1 MLYFHTCPGC
11 EQAESRAQRRG
22 ETLARK
28 ELCRS
33 RATDRI
39 PLPIPLLPS
48 VSMANPA
55 KKLVLVD
62 GSSFLYRAFHA
73 LPPLTNSKGQPTGA
87 IVGVTNMLRKL
98 IGAHATPHVA
108 VVFDA
113 PGRTFRDDLFEEYKS
128 HRPPMP
134 DDLRSQIEPLHA
146 IIRAMGMPL
155 LIESGVEADDVIGTL
170 AVRAADLG
178 YFVVIS
184 TGDKDMA
191 QLVNESIVLENSM
204 YDTRLDRD
212 GVITKFGVPPERIID
227 YLALVGDSSDNIP
240 GVPKVGPKTAAK
252 WLQEYGSLDGIIEQ
266 ADAIG
271 GKVGE
276 NLRDSL
282 EQIPLS
288 RQLATIRCDL
298 TLPLTP
304 DELVSADPDT
314 STLKEWLKRLEFS
327 SWLHQLDTAETPS
340 SPASANPPARVVRSD
355 YESLLTEPDLERWIK
370 QLETAEVFALD
381 TETTSLDY
389 MQAEVVGVSFAVQP
403 GKAAYLPLAHTYPGA
418 PTQLSRQLVLE
429 RLRPLLE
436 DPDKAK
442 VGQHLKYDAHVL
454 ANHGI
459 TLRGMRHD
467 TMLESYVLNS
477 TASRHDMDSLAAH
490 YLGHQTT
497 KYEDVAGKGAKQIG
511 FDQVGLTEA
520 TEYAAEDADITLR
533 LHETLWPRLVAEPS
547 LRQVYETLEIPLI
560 PVLSRIE
567 RTGVLV
573 DIFMLAEQSREL
585 AGRMLE
591 LEREAHAAA
600 GTPFNLGSPKQ
611 IQSVLYEKLNL
622 PVLKK
627 TPKGQP
633 STDESVLAELAEQFE
648 LPRLILDYRSV
659 SKLRS
664 TYTEKLPQQI
674 NPRTGRVH
682 TSYHQ
687 AVAATGRLSSS
698 DPNLQNIPVRT
709 AEGRRIRQAFIA
721 PKGHKILAADYSQ
734 IELRIMAHFS
744 GDPNLRMAFAEN
756 SDVHR
761 HTAAEV
767 FGVSPEAV
775 TPDQRR
781 SAKAINFGLIYG
793 MSAFG
798 LARQLGV
805 DRSLAQRYIDTYF
818 ERYPGVKA
826 FMDQSRETARDK
838 GYVETLMG
846 RRLYVPDIHSRN
858 GQSRQY
864 AERTAINAPMQ
875 GTAADIIKA
884 AMIAVDE
891 WIQSSAV
898 PVRMIMQVHDE
909 LVFEVADNFIDAS
922 TDTIRSLMTGATTL
936 SVPLMVDVGVGDNW
950 DEAH

>member
-1 MLYFHTCPGC
+1 M
-11 EQAESRAQRRG
+11 
-22 ETLARK
+22 
-28 ELCRS
+28 
-33 RATDRI
+33 AT
-39 PLPIPLLPS
+39 S
-48 VSMANPA
+48 Q
-55 KKLVLVD
+55 KTLVLVD
-62 GSSFLYRAFHA
+62 GSSFLYRAYHA
-73 LPPLTNSKGQPTGA
+73 LPPLTNSRGEPTGA
-87 IVGVTNMLRKL
+87 VLGVTNMLRKL
-98 IGAHATPHVA
+98 ISAHATPHVG

-113 PGRTFRDDLFEEYKS
+113 PGRTFRDDLFEQYKS

-146 IIRAMGMPL
+146 IIRAMGLPL

-170 AVRAADLG
+170 ALRAAEQG
-178 YFVVIS
+178 YFVIIS

-191 QLVNESIVLENSM
+191 QLVSDRIVLENSM
-204 YDTRLDRD
+204 YDIRLDQE
-212 GVITKFGVPPERIID
+212 GVIAKFGVPPERIVD
-227 YLALVGDSSDNIP
+227 YLALVGDTSDNIP

-252 WLQEYGSLDGIIEQ
+252 WLQEYGSLDAIIEQ
-266 ADAIG
+266 ADSVG

-276 NLRDSL
+276 NLRATLD
-282 EQIPLS
+282 QIPLS

-298 TLPLTP
+298 SLPLTP
-304 DELVSADPDT
+304 DELSSTDPD
-314 STLKEWLKRLEFS
+314 LNALRDWLKRMEFN
-327 SWLHQLDTAETPS
+327 SWLRQLERGVE
-340 SPASANPPARVVRSD
+340 SPAPSPQTQAAATPAVKGH
-355 YESLLTEPDLERWIK
+355 YEAVLTEADLNRWIRK
-370 QLETAEVFALD
+370 LETTELFAFD

-389 MQAEVVGVSFAVQP
+389 TQAAIVGVSFAVKA
-403 GKAAYLPLAHTYPGA
+403 GEAAYVPFAHTYPGA
-418 PTQLSRQLVLE
+418 PAQLNREHVLE
-429 RLRPLLE
+429 QLRPLLE
-436 DPDKAK
+436 APDRGKL
-442 VGQHLKYDAHVL
+442 GQHLKYDANVL

-459 TLRGMRHD
+459 TLRGMHHD

-477 TASRHDMDSLAAH
+477 TATRHDMDSLATY
-490 YLGHQTT
+490 YLQHQTIS
-497 KYEDVAGKGAKQIG
+497 YEDVAGKGAKQIG

-520 TEYAAEDADITLR
+520 TEYAAEDADVTLR
-533 LHETLWPRLVAEPS
+533 LHETLWPRLNAIPS
-547 LRQVYETLEIPLI
+547 LKRVYENLEIPLI

-573 DIFMLAEQSREL
+573 DVFMLAEQSREL

-591 LEREAHAAA
+591 LEREAHAVA
-600 GTPFNLGSPKQ
+600 GSHFNLGSPKQ
-611 IQSVLYEKLNL
+611 IQTVLYDKLNL

-633 STDESVLAELAEQFE
+633 STDESVLAELAELYD

-721 PKGHKILAADYSQ
+721 PKGHKIVAADYSQ

-744 GDPNLRMAFAEN
+744 GDPNLRLAFAEN
-756 SDVHR
+756 ADVHR

-767 FGVSPEAV
+767 FGVKPDEVS
-775 TPDQRR
+775 TDQRR

-798 LARQLGV
+798 LAKQLGV
-805 DRSLAQRYIDTYF
+805 DRNLAQRYIDTYF

-826 FMDQSRETARDK
+826 FMDQSRETARK
-838 GYVETLMG
+838 NGYVETLMG
-846 RRLYVPDIHSRN
+846 RRLYVPDIRSRN
-858 GQSRQY
+858 AQSRQY

-884 AMIAVDE
+884 AMLAVDE
-891 WIQSSAV
+891 WIQSTEV

-909 LVFEVADNFIDAS
+909 LVFEVAEDFIDEARE
-922 TDTIRSLMTGATTL
+922 TIRSLMAGAAEL